1 MVILR
6 DSREPMDEAT
16 WLDGSS
22 KSVAI
27 RIWQSVDNGGEVRW
41 TNENGTEITVEQ
53 VFSAIR
59 AELTRVIEEEN
70 R

>member
-1 MVILR
+1 
-6 DSREPMDEAT
+6 
-16 WLDGSS
+16 
-22 KSVAI
+22 VAI
-27 RIWQSVDNGGEVRW
+27 RIWQSVDHGGEVRW
-41 TNENGTEITVEQ
+41 RNENGTEITIEQ